1 MEELLGRQAP
11 HSAPAEQAV
20 IGAMLIDPSCIPDV
34 IEKVKSDEFYIQAN
48 RDIFDTIFAMFSY
61 GQSVDAV
68 TVLEQMKVRGVFKDT
83 TQQYLM
89 EVMQVTPTAAN
100 VLKYAAIVRDQALL
114 RNLHTAADEINTMIF
129 EGSGGADAMLEAA
142 ERKIYALRQ
151 GRNVGGLQP
160 ISMVI
165 QRVYANLSEAASS
178 GGGIPGLATGLPD
191 LDQTILGLNAGE
203 LILIAARPGMG
214 KTSLALN
221 IALHVGKTSGKTV
234 AVFSLEMAR
243 EQLTTRLLAGEGLVD
258 SQKLYDTAEAL
269 DLCTKT
275 GKAKF
280 DETVEVHVRLG
291 VDSRH
296 ADQQVRGA
304 ISATDIR
311 IDDNPSLSVADMN
324 AQCRRIP
331 NLGLVVIDYLQLMQ
345 SAGSG
350 HGWSNESRTQAV
362 SDMSRMLKIMAKE
375 LNVPVIC
382 LSQLSRA
389 NEARQNKRPM
399 LSDLRESG
407 AIEQDADIVLALYRD
422 GYYNKECENP
432 NLAEAIILKNRHGE
446 TGTLELMWLPEY
458 TTFAA
463 IEKKYDDD
471 DY

>member
-1 MEELLGRQAP
+1 MEELLGRQPP

-34 IEKVKSDEFYIQAN
+34 IEKVKSDEFYIQVN

-68 TVLEQMKVRGVFKDT
+68 TVLEQMKVRGVYKDT

-89 EVMQVTPTAAN
+89 EVMQITPTAAN

-114 RNLHTAADEINTMIF
+114 RNLH
-129 EGSGGADAMLEAA
+129 EAA

-214 KTSLALN
+214 KTSMALN

-258 SQKLYDTAEAL
+258 SQKLL
-269 DLCTKT
+269 T
-275 GKAKF
+275 GKLSA
-280 DETVEVHVRLG
+280 DEWRRV
-291 VDSRH
+291 
-296 ADQQVRGA
+296 GA
-304 ISATDIR
+304 AATTISATDIR

-350 HGWSNESRTQAV
+350 HSWSNESRTQAV

-389 NEARQNKRPM
+389 NESRQNKRPM

-458 TTFAA
+458 TSFAA